1 MNVNPNTP
9 KWAQAIEVPDVLEPF
24 VVYEAERNLIHM
36 DMVGATPEQKKA
48 AWAWLKPKL
57 LLPDVAEEMLRKNNK
72 PGGMRNTCLALFPHP
87 QKRKDEKGP
96 AIFVRF
102 LFVMRLGLLL

>member
-72 PGGMRNTCLALFPHP
+72 PGGMRNTCLALNNGQVIVVYPTSVEQRGDKP
-87 QKRKDEKGP
+87 KR
-96 AIFVRF
+96 
-102 LFVMRLGLLL
+102 LF